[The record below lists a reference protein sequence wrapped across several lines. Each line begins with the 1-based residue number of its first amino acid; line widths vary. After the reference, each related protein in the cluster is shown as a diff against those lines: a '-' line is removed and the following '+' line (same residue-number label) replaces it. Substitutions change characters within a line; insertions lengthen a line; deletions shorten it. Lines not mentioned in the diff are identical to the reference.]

1 MSRWRNIVGLNV
13 GMGTWRT
20 RKANCSTACGNYATS
35 RGFQKAKEVKKNIKR
50 KYQLSARLKTGNF
63 FFCIISFCSK
73 YLVKSFLT
81 LTCNLPYYPFILA
94 TIFLLLSYLLSVLH
108 CFLLGKK
115 RQGLGL
121 WLCYYK

>member
-1 MSRWRNIVGLNV
+1 MDLEDEKSQLQHSLRQLCNQPWFPESQR
-13 GMGTWRT
+13 
-20 RKANCSTACGNYATS
+20 S
-35 RGFQKAKEVKKNIKR
+35 KKNIKR